1 MSLAR
6 YVPFECLVMVVTLY
20 NCSPS
25 LYHVTSG
32 SAIAMTRNRKLTLE
46 SFLATLSWFV
56 GLMSG
61 ALPPEV
67 IKDTKL
73 HEVINC

>member
-1 MSLAR
+1 MSSAR
-6 YVPFECLVMVVTLY
+6 YVPFESLVMEVTLY

-32 SAIAMTRNRKLTLE
+32 SAAAMTTNRKLTLE

-56 GLMSG
+56 GLILG
-61 ALPPEV
+61 ALPPEE
-67 IKDTKL
+67 IKDIQL